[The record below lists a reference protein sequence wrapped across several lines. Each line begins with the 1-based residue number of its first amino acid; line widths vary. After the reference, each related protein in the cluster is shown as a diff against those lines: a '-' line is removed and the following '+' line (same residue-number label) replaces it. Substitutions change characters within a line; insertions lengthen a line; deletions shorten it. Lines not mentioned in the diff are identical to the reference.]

1 MREVRISDHG
11 DWRRIHWSALCAA
24 YGESPFFEYYADDLH
39 PFFERPWH
47 YLLDFNTAITHTLC
61 ALIGF
66 KPDIHE
72 TTQYLSTPLDDRL
85 GLTDY
90 REAIRPKHALPDPDF
105 SPRPYYQVYAQRFGF
120 QPNLSIL
127 DLLFN
132 MGNEAVLYL

>member
-66 KPDIHE
+66 KQIYTRLPSIFPHP
-72 TTQYLSTPLDDRL
+72 STI
-85 GLTDY
+85 
-90 REAIRPKHALPDPDF
+90 ASA
-105 SPRPYYQVYAQRFGF
+105 
-120 QPNLSIL
+120 
-127 DLLFN
+127 
-132 MGNEAVLYL
+132 

>member
-1 MREVRISDHG
+1 MGQPAE
-11 DWRRIHWSALCAA
+11 AFA
-24 YGESPFFEYYADDLH
+24 
-39 PFFERPWH
+39 
-47 YLLDFNTAITHTLC
+47 
-61 ALIGF
+61 
-66 KPDIHE
+66 
-72 TTQYLSTPLDDRL
+72 PLDDRL
-85 GLTDY
+85 DLTDY